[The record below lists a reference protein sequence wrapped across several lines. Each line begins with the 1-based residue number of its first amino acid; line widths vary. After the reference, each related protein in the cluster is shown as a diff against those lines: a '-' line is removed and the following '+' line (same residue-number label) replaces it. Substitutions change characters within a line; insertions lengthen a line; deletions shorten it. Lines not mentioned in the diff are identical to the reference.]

1 MALPSTLD
9 ELFAGMPAR
18 LQADKAAGVV
28 SRFHF
33 KLSGEP
39 GGEWTVALDKGQCQV
54 EKGLTGEAK
63 CVVEASGA
71 DYLAIERGEL
81 RPEVAFMQGKI
92 KLSNLPEMMTL
103 MQAFSRPA

>member
-1 MALPSTLD
+1 MALPSSLD

-18 LQADKAAGVV
+18 LLADKAAGVV

-33 KLSGEP
+33 VLSGEP
-39 GGEWTVALDKGQCQV
+39 GGEWTISLENGQCRV
-54 EKGLTGEAK
+54 EKGLTGEPK
-63 CVVEASGA
+63 CVVRASGA

-92 KLSNLPEMMTL
+92 KLTNLPEMMTL
-103 MQAFSRPA
+103 MQVFSRPA